1 MNLFEPKTY
10 SKKLGELISSVAFF
24 PRGELIPGSKLIR
37 DTRVFTNKTIY
48 FPFKNW
54 LKDFNKGNK
63 TIFFFFFKKEFKVA
77 L

>member
-10 SKKLGELISSVAFF
+10 SKKLGELISSVPFF

-37 DTRVFTNKTIY
+37 DMRVLIIINVYTESDLGI
-48 FPFKNW
+48 PSQCVIPAR
-54 LKDFNKGNK
+54 GNCK
-63 TIFFFFFKKEFKVA
+63 PYN